1 MSICKVSCLKD
12 KFGLSEHQV
21 RLDFDGQLWFDPG
34 SSAMNYL
41 HLRLTNLGSVVD
53 FDSMNATN
61 LKLSPLSN
69 ISKLIVLKILKSV
82 SRIPNWWHTQS

>member
-1 MSICKVSCLKD
+1 MNKDRIVSICKVSCLKD

-21 RLDFDGQLWFDPG
+21 RLDFDGQFWFDPG

-53 FDSMNATN
+53 FDSMNAI
-61 LKLSPLSN
+61 KPEAF
-69 ISKLIVLKILKSV
+69 
-82 SRIPNWWHTQS
+82 PP